1 MNSSARARRRF
12 SSVELDAAEWL
23 VRRDAGLS
31 REQEKEF
38 AAWLAA
44 EPARGRAFADLEQ
57 TWAVLDNV
65 KQLPCAAREPDP
77 DALAP
82 VRVREMFGRT
92 PIRRPVWRNLALMA
106 AAVVLFASAGWW
118 QWSARAHYSGAAVT
132 EVGGLRKISLPDGSV
147 VLLNTASAIDVQYS
161 SDERTVKLA
170 RGEAHFTVAKNP
182 TRPFFV
188 NAGGVRVRAVGTAF
202 NIRLR
207 VKAVEVLV
215 TEGRVSLAD
224 ESNGDSLLS
233 RRAGHSANEMI
244 VPAGNEPPALGAG
257 ELATIALAAGSERT
271 AVVPVTIPRL
281 DMERA
286 LAWQDGRLEFAAV
299 PLGEIVAEFNRYN
312 RHRLVVADPRLAALR
327 FGGSFLADGYDTLVH
342 LLETNHGVIAERRGD
357 ETVLR
362 LPP

>member
-1 MNSSARARRRF
+1 MNFSPRTRRRF
-12 SSVELDAAEWL
+12 SAVELDAAEWL
-23 VRRDAGLS
+23 VRRDAGLAGN
-31 REQEKEF
+31 QQKDF
-38 AAWLAA
+38 VAWLAA
-44 EPARGRAFADLEQ
+44 DPAHGRAFADLEQ

-65 KQLPCAAREPDP
+65 SQLPCAEREPDP
-77 DALAP
+77 NALTP

-92 PIRRPVWRNLALMA
+92 PIRRPVWRNLALVA
-106 AAVVLFASAGWW
+106 AAVVVFASAGWW
-118 QWSARAHYSGAAVT
+118 QWSAHAHYSGAAVT
-132 EVGGLRKISLPDGSV
+132 EVGGLRKVSLPDGSV

-161 SDERTVKLA
+161 SGERTVKLA
-170 RGEAHFTVAKNP
+170 HGEAHFTVAKNP

-202 NIRLR
+202 NVRLR
-207 VKAVEVLV
+207 PKAVEVLV

-233 RRAGHSANEMI
+233 RRADRSANEMI
-244 VPAGNEPPALGAG
+244 AQAGSEPQALGAG
-257 ELATIALAAGSERT
+257 ELATISLAAGGELT
-271 AVVPVTIPRL
+271 AVVSVAMPRL
-281 DMERA
+281 DMERT

-312 RHRLVVADPRLAALR
+312 RHRLVIADPRLAALR